1 MGSSRIVPVYEA
13 LDKIFFFDFFY
24 SFNTSMSKTTN
35 PKILRS
41 DSLPMK
47 SWSIPTFGT
56 IGPNGEKIS
65 KKCFMKDVLTSI
77 SANHLH
83 FSWYI

>member
-1 MGSSRIVPVYEA
+1 MGSSRIVPVCEA
-13 LDKIFFFDFFY
+13 LDKKKFSDFFY

-56 IGPNGEKIS
+56 IEPNREKIS
-65 KKCFMKDVLTSI
+65 KKCSIKDVLTSI
-77 SANHLH
+77 
-83 FSWYI
+83 

>member
-1 MGSSRIVPVYEA
+1 MFYLLREGPRGHRGYEA
-13 LDKIFFFDFFY
+13 PDKKKISDFFY

-35 PKILRS
+35 PKMLRS

-56 IGPNGEKIS
+56 IGPNRAKIS
-65 KKCFMKDVLTSI
+65 KKCSIKDVLTSI
-77 SANHLH
+77 
-83 FSWYI
+83 